1 MAALKVPSV
10 ALLALVS
17 QPVFAW
23 CGPVDHVD
31 LWHREIAEASART
44 GVPVSWIERVV
55 RAESCGRTRLNG
67 QPIISPA
74 GAMGL
79 MQLMPETWAEMRAR
93 YALGPDPY
101 APRDNI
107 LAGAAYLRLMYE
119 RFGYPGLYAAYNA
132 GPGRY
137 SMHLKSGK
145 PLPAETR
152 IYLQRVA
159 GGHVA
164 VKPDVGNPE
173 KPALFVVR
181 FQPPPDTSDQAEQL
195 PTSPSVDP
203 LFAVRRRP

>member
-1 MAALKVPSV
+1 MKRLPV
-10 ALLALVS
+10 ALLMLIAEPAS
-17 QPVFAW
+17 AW
-23 CGPVDHVD
+23 CGRVDHVH

-44 GVPVSWIERVV
+44 GVPVSWIARVM

-67 QPIISPA
+67 LPIVSHA

-79 MQLMPETWAEMRAR
+79 MQLMPETWGEMRTR
-93 YALGPDPY
+93 YALGPDPH

-107 LAGAAYLRLMYE
+107 LAGAAYLRLMYQ

-137 SMHLKSGK
+137 SAHLKSGK

-159 GGHVA
+159 GGHIA
-164 VKPDVGNPE
+164 LKPDVGNPE

-181 FQPPPDTSDQAEQL
+181 FQPPPDTSDQVEQL
-195 PTSPSVDP
+195 PASPSVDP
-203 LFAVRRRP
+203 LFAVRRHP